1 LGRCDFMDQMSVCD
15 TVSVLWGESFKRSP
29 ATHTNVQQDSAIF
42 AFVDDMVLKD
52 LVIQGS
58 GFGGS

>member
-1 LGRCDFMDQMSVCD
+1 MDQMSVCD
-15 TVSVLWGESFKRSP
+15 TVLVLWGKASKRSP